1 MAAESQLYMYGLEGY
16 WMDIGQPKDY
26 LHGQK
31 LFLQSQRDKGGENLA
46 KGPNIQGDVYI
57 DPTATVDPTA

>member
-1 MAAESQLYMYGLEGY
+1 MFSLEGY

-31 LFLQSQRDKGGENLA
+31 LFLQSRREKGDENIA
-46 KGPNIQGDVYI
+46 KGDNITGDVFI
-57 DPTATVDPTA
+57 HPSAKVDPTA